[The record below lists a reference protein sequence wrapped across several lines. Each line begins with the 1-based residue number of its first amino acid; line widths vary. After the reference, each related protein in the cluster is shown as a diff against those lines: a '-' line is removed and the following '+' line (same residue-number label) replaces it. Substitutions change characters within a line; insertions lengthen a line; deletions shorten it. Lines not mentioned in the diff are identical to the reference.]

1 MIDETAL
8 ILSIRPL
15 AQGYQV
21 LTLAA
26 PAIAAEAKPGQF
38 VHVRVPSLDAARLRR
53 PFSIYD
59 ADPVTGR
66 LHILY
71 KTVGLGTRHL
81 AALPVGTELPVLG
94 PIGRPFPL
102 NPEGIPY
109 LIGGGYG
116 VAPLWFLA
124 SRLPRKDI
132 LFVGGRTAADILET
146 DRFEEA
152 GWEVRIATQDGSR
165 GTMGLVTAPL
175 DAALADK
182 PQAELYAC
190 GPDGMLRAVG
200 TAFKEKHLCSYA
212 DLEQQIAVCLSKSVA
227 YRFPVHKSIVRI
239 CLPLLICVREII
251 DFGRDPVI
259 KQKCGDAL
267 IVSEKKRFGYDAL
280 NAFFEFRHLSQVLI
294 PLVSVVE
301 YGAER
306 FRVKGDRREGRQR
319 KSGKN
324 VVFDSLHYLK

>member
-1 MIDETAL
+1 M
-8 ILSIRPL
+8 
-15 AQGYQV
+15 
-21 LTLAA
+21 
-26 PAIAAEAKPGQF
+26 
-38 VHVRVPSLDAARLRR
+38 HVRVPSLDAARLRR

-59 ADPVTGR
+59 ADPMTGR

-81 AALPVGTELPVLG
+81 AALPVG

-102 NPEGIPY
+102 KPEGIPY

-124 SRLPRKDI
+124 SRLPRKGI

-190 GPDGMLRAVG
+190 GPDGMLRAV
-200 TAFKEKHLCSYA
+200 
-212 DLEQQIAVCLSKSVA
+212 AVNAPLPQESKAGFRSTSTWSA
-227 YRFPVHKSIVRI
+227 
-239 CLPLLICVREII
+239 
-251 DFGRDPVI
+251 
-259 KQKCGDAL
+259 AL
-267 IVSEKKRFGYDAL
+267 AL
-280 NAFFEFRHLSQVLI
+280 ASLAS
-294 PLVSVVE
+294 
-301 YGAER
+301 
-306 FRVKGDRREGRQR
+306 R
-319 KSGKN
+319 KSA
-324 VVFDSLHYLK
+324 VTMAPRSLPASA